1 MGTDVE
7 DTSDAPSL
15 KEPAYHSYSYYNN
28 VKQKIK
34 DIIYKFKHFL
44 FRKALGLVV
53 SKDSNSIAHAK
64 RELVAMGYD
73 LNDKEEGP
81 NKWIMENLFELLAVF
96 STQGHSGSSAPYCIS
111 MFKKLASFEPL
122 CPLTGEDSE
131 WNDVSM
137 YCGDNPLWQNN
148 RASHVFKDEDGNVYD
163 TQGRIFREPDGCTY
177 TSRDSRVPVTFP
189 YTPKTEYVDVDIEG
203 KPINE
208 GVDNE

>member
-1 MGTDVE
+1 MEVE
-7 DTSDAPSL
+7 DTQEAPSL
-15 KEPAYHSYSYYNN
+15 VKPECYSYSYYDNF
-28 VKQKIK
+28 KQKIR
-34 DIIYKFKHFL
+34 DIIHKFKYFL
-44 FRKALGLVV
+44 FRKSLGLVV

-64 RELVAMGYD
+64 RELVAIGYD

-122 CPLTGEDSE
+122 CPLTGEDAE

-137 YCGDNPLWQNN
+137 YCGDTTRWQNN
-148 RASHVFKDEDGNVYD
+148 RASHVFKDKDGQAYD
-163 TQGRIFREPDGCTY
+163 SQGKVFREPDGCTY
-177 TSRDSRVPVTFP
+177 TSSDSRVVIEFP
-189 YTPKTEYVDVDIEG
+189 YTPKTEYVDVDVEG